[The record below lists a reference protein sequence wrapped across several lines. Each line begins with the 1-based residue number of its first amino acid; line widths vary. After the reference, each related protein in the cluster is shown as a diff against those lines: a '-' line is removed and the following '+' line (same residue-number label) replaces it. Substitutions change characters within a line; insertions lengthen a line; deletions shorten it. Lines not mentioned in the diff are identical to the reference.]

1 MSSTPAAGI
10 DYTESGHGPTVL
22 FVPGSYSTPAAWKPI
37 QRMLPPQW
45 RFVATSLCGYGQTA
59 ETRRAGDADMS
70 HELRVLEAVARRVPG
85 PVHLVGHS
93 FGGTV
98 ALAGALSG
106 RIEVASLALF
116 EANPLALLHHH
127 GHADLHAATRRMSH
141 AFEQAVAY
149 AEHDAPGRII
159 DFWGGT
165 GSFAAM
171 PPAVQDYCRQSAA
184 ANVLDWRTDFGYDFS
199 GADLARLTMPML
211 LVRGEQ
217 ANPAMVA
224 MTQALAAHLPQARAA
239 VVAGASHFLISTHP
253 QECAALLAAH
263 LAPQAQGAG
272 RSAP

>member
-1 MSSTPAAGI
+1 MSSTPAPGI
-10 DYTESGHGPTVL
+10 DYSESGHGPTVL

-37 QRMLPPQW
+37 QRLLPPRW

-98 ALAGALSG
+98 ALAAALSG
-106 RIEVASLALF
+106 RLQVSSLALF

-127 GHADLHAATRRMSH
+127 GHGELHAATRRMSA
-141 AFEQAVAY
+141 AFEQAVSSG
-149 AEHDAPGRII
+149 EHDAPGRII
-159 DFWGGT
+159 DFWGGA
-165 GSFAAM
+165 GSFATM
-171 PPAVQDYCRQSAA
+171 PPAVQDYCRQSAP
-184 ANVLDWRTDFGYDFS
+184 ANVLDWHTDFGYDFS
-199 GADLARLTMPML
+199 GAELARLGLPVL
-211 LVRGEQ
+211 LVRGAQ

-224 MTQALAAHLPQARAA
+224 MTQVLATHLPQVQPA

-253 QECAALLAAH
+253 QDCAALLAAH
-263 LAPQAQGAG
+263 LQAQGVG